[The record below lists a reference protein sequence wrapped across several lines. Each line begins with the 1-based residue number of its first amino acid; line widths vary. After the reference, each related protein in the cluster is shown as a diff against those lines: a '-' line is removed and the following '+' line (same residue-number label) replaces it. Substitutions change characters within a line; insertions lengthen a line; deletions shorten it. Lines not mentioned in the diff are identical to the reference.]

1 MLISI
6 NFVLY
11 FHVKMKEVSS
21 LRSEYMSNKINNKRL
36 FFWVM
41 GILIITLSAALFAGF
56 YISYQLTKSSAD
68 EYYWTSKEN
77 ADYHVMILID
87 GSNQT
92 YSEEFIRG
100 VEEESEMYRVATEI
114 ISIEGANYRDQL
126 IENMQL
132 AMYNKVDGL
141 IIHAYYD
148 DEVIA
153 MIDELSLAGI
163 PVITMNED
171 LPSSQRITYVGVNR
185 YTIGEIAAQEMIKS
199 LGTSGKI
206 AVIEPR
212 SYEEY
217 ADINDSLLVLG
228 FNDILKKYPNITLEH
243 VLYTEEGVLSAEI
256 IATNLMKEN
265 PDINGIFCTN
275 TSNTLGVIQVLV
287 DNNLVSQVSLVGY
300 GDEVEILDS
309 IKKGNIIEAS
319 IVTDYN
325 DIGKKAIAAFY
336 EYKTSA
342 FVSNYFN
349 TSIQVI
355 DQSNVDTILLEKSEE
370 NVKTQ

>member
-1 MLISI
+1 MLTKI
-6 NFVLY
+6 
-11 FHVKMKEVSS
+11 K
-21 LRSEYMSNKINNKRL
+21 NKHI

-41 GILIITLSAALFAGF
+41 GILMVSLSMALFAGF
-56 YISYQLTKSSAD
+56 YISYQLTKSSTD
-68 EYYWTSKEN
+68 EYYWGEN
-77 ADYHVMILID
+77 ESATYHVMILLD
-87 GSNQT
+87 GANQA

-100 VEEESEMYRVATEI
+100 VDAKSEKYRVATEI

-126 IENMQL
+126 LENMQL
-132 AMYNKVDGL
+132 ALYNQVDGL

-148 DEVIA
+148 AEVIA
-153 MIDELSLAGI
+153 MINKLSSEGI
-163 PVITMNED
+163 AVITMNED
-171 LPSSQRITYVGVNR
+171 LPASQRITYVGVNR
-185 YTIGEIAAQEMIKS
+185 YTIGEIAAQAMIKS
-199 LGTSGKI
+199 VGTSGKI

-217 ADINDSLLVLG
+217 PDIDDSLLVLG
-228 FNDILKKYPNITLEH
+228 FKDILKKYPDISLEH

-256 IATNLMKEN
+256 IATNLMKTN

-275 TSNTLGVIQVLV
+275 TSNTLGVVQVLV
-287 DNNLVSQVSLVGY
+287 DNNLVSQVSLIGY
-300 GDEVEILDS
+300 GDEVEILES

-319 IVTDYN
+319 IVTDYR
-325 DIGKKAIAAFY
+325 DIGEKVIDAFY

-355 DQSNVDTILLEKSEE
+355 EQSNVDTILREKSEE
-370 NVKTQ
+370 NAKTQ

>member
-6 NFVLY
+6 NFVLQ

-41 GILIITLSAALFAGF
+41 GVLVITLSAALFAGF

-68 EYYWTSKEN
+68 EYFWTSKEN

-100 VEEESEMYRVATEI
+100 VEEESETYRVATEI

-228 FNDILKKYPNITLEH
+228 FNDILKKYPNISLEH

-287 DNNLVSQVSLVGY
+287 DNNLVSQVSLIGY

>member
-1 MLISI
+1 
-6 NFVLY
+6 
-11 FHVKMKEVSS
+11 MKEVSS
-21 LRSEYMSNKINNKRL
+21 LRSEYMLNKINNKRL

-41 GILIITLSAALFAGF
+41 GVLVITLSAALFAGF

-68 EYYWTSKEN
+68 EYYWTSKDN

-100 VEEESEMYRVATEI
+100 VEEESETYRVATEI

-153 MIDELSLAGI
+153 MIDELSSAGI

-265 PDINGIFCTN
+265 PEINGIFCTN

>member
-1 MLISI
+1 
-6 NFVLY
+6 
-11 FHVKMKEVSS
+11 MKEESS

-41 GILIITLSAALFAGF
+41 GILVITLSVALFAGF

-68 EYYWTSKEN
+68 EYFWASKEN

-100 VEEESEMYRVATEI
+100 IEEESEIYRVATEI

-153 MIDELSLAGI
+153 MIDKLSLAGI

-171 LPSSQRITYVGVNR
+171 LASSQRITYVGVNR

-265 PDINGIFCTN
+265 PDISGIFCTN

-287 DNNLVSQVSLVGY
+287 DNNLVSQVSLIGY

-319 IVTDYN
+319 IVTDFY

>member
-1 MLISI
+1 ML
-6 NFVLY
+6 
-11 FHVKMKEVSS
+11 
-21 LRSEYMSNKINNKRL
+21 NKIHNKQL
-36 FFWVM
+36 FFWVI
-41 GILIITLSAALFAGF
+41 GILIVILSAALFAGF
-56 YISYQLTKSSAD
+56 YFSYQLTKSSTN
-68 EYYWTSKEN
+68 EYYWTSKES
-77 ADYHVMILID
+77 ADYHVMILLD

-100 VEEESEMYRVATEI
+100 VAQESEKYKVATEI
-114 ISIEGANYRDQL
+114 ISLEGANYRDRL
-126 IENMQL
+126 LENMKL
-132 AMYNKVDGL
+132 AMYNRVDGL

-148 DEVIA
+148 EEVIQ
-153 MIDELSLAGI
+153 MIDELFAAGI

-185 YTIGEIAAQEMIKS
+185 YTIGEIAAQSMIKAI
-199 LGTSGKI
+199 GTKGKI

-212 SYEEY
+212 NYQ
-217 ADINDSLLVLG
+217 ADLDVSDSLLVLG
-228 FNDILKKYPNITLEH
+228 FNDILKKYPEITLEH

-265 PDINGIFCTN
+265 PNINGIFCTN
-275 TSNTLGVIQVLV
+275 TSNTLGVVQVLV
-287 DNNLVSQVSLVGY
+287 DNNLVSQVSLIGY
-300 GDEVEILDS
+300 GDEMEILDN

-319 IVTDYN
+319 IVTDYK
-325 DIGKKAIAAFY
+325 DIGKKAIDAFY

-355 DQSNVDTILLEKSEE
+355 DQNNVDSILSEKSEE
-370 NVKTQ
+370 NAKAQ

>member
-6 NFVLY
+6 NFVLQ

-41 GILIITLSAALFAGF
+41 GVLVITLSAALFAGF

-68 EYYWTSKEN
+68 EYFWTSKEN

-100 VEEESEMYRVATEI
+100 VEEESETYRVATEI

-199 LGTSGKI
+199 LGTAGKI

-228 FNDILKKYPNITLEH
+228 FNDILKKYPNISLEH

-287 DNNLVSQVSLVGY
+287 DNNLVSQVSLIGY

>member
-6 NFVLY
+6 NFVLQ

-41 GILIITLSAALFAGF
+41 GVLVITLSAALFAGF

-68 EYYWTSKEN
+68 EYFWTSKEN

-100 VEEESEMYRVATEI
+100 VEEESETYRVATEI

-228 FNDILKKYPNITLEH
+228 FNDILKKYPNISLEH

-265 PDINGIFCTN
+265 PDINGVFCTN

-287 DNNLVSQVSLVGY
+287 DNNLVSQVSLIGY